1 MTTQSFTVPLL
12 INGKEVIT
20 STTFPVISPSTSET
34 LWSSSSA
41 SKNDA
46 LEAVA
51 AAEAAFP
58 AWSKSKP
65 NFRRDI
71 MLRAAEF
78 FEKRT
83 SECHDYIMK
92 ETGAVEA
99 FSTFNTS
106 TTSEMFKD
114 ISGKISSA
122 LQGEIP
128 VCMAEGTSAL
138 ILKEAYGVVLG
149 IAPW

>member
-1 MTTQSFTVPLL
+1 MASESFTVPLL
-12 INGKEVIT
+12 INGKEVT
-20 STTFPVISPSTSET
+20 SSTTFPVVSPSTSET

-41 SKNDA
+41 SKAEA

-51 AAEAAFP
+51 AAEAAFS
-58 AWSKSKP
+58 AWSRSKP

-71 MLRAAEF
+71 ILRAGVL

-83 SECHDYIMK
+83 SECHEYMMK

-99 FSTFNTS
+99 FSKFNTD
-106 TTSEMFKD
+106 TTAEMFRD
-114 ISGKISSA
+114 IAGKIAPA
-122 LQGEIP
+122 LEGEIP
-128 VCMAEGTSAL
+128 VCQEEGTSAL
-138 ILKEAYGVVLG
+138 VLKEPYGVVLG

>member
-1 MTTQSFTVPLL
+1 MASFTVPLL

-20 STTFPVISPSTSET
+20 STTFPVISPSTGET
-34 LWSSSSA
+34 LWPSSSA
-41 SKNDA
+41 SKEDA
-46 LEAVA
+46 LDAVR

-71 MLRAAEF
+71 MLRAADL

-83 SECHDYIMK
+83 SECLEYIMK
-92 ETGAVEA
+92 ETGAAEA
-99 FSTFNTS
+99 FSSFNTA
-106 TTSEMFKD
+106 TTTEMFKD
-114 ISGKISSA
+114 IAGKISAS

-128 VCMAEGTSAL
+128 VCQTEGTSAL
-138 ILKEAYGVVLG
+138 VVKEAYGVVLG